1 MNRLPTEIL
10 SRARELRRNQ
20 TDAESLLW
28 FVLRNRRMA
37 GVKFKRQRPI
47 GPYIVD
53 FYCAEKKL
61 AIELDGGGHA
71 EERQARYDAR
81 RSSWLAQEGIEV
93 IRIWNNQVLSQTD
106 AVLQCIWDRLH
117 AQPPSS

>member
-1 MNRLPTEIL
+1 M
-10 SRARELRRNQ
+10 
-20 TDAESLLW
+20 
-28 FVLRNRRMA
+28 LRNRRMA
-37 GVKFKRQRPI
+37 GFKFKRQRPI
-47 GPYIVD
+47 GPYILD

-71 EERQARYDAR
+71 EDRQARYDAQ

-93 IRIWNNQVLSQTD
+93 MRFWNNQVLSQTD
-106 AVLQCIWDRLH
+106 AVLQAIWDRLH

>member
-28 FVLRNRRMA
+28 FMLCNRRMA

-71 EERQARYDAR
+71 E
-81 RSSWLAQEGIEV
+81 
-93 IRIWNNQVLSQTD
+93 
-106 AVLQCIWDRLH
+106 DRLH